1 MVPSRNGCL
10 SSAVDD
16 QSPLLSS
23 LNYGFTFSRRGIGFV
38 KEGECWCPSRNPA
51 GAGRWVP
58 ISGPGHSLGVKLVS
72 SGTGRRHAARAGD
85 TRDPDG

>member
-23 LNYGFTFSRRGIGFV
+23 LNYGFTFARGGIGFV
-38 KEGECWCPSRNPA
+38 KERQRRCPSRNPA
-51 GAGRWVP
+51 GAGWWVL
-58 ISGPGHSLGVKLVS
+58 ISSPGHSLGVKLVS
-72 SGTGRRHAARAGD
+72 SGTGGRHAAGAGD